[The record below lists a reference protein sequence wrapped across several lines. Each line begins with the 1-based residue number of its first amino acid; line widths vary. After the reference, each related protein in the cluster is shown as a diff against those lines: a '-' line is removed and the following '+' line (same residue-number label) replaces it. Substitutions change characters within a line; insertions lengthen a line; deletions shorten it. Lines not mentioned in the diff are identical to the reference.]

1 MLRVERSRQGQK
13 GLACATISQALKDL
27 RREGSPS
34 RDDYISAVVWLGS
47 MGATKFFDTAE
58 VDQEQALL
66 AIGWSTCAEGLC
78 QRRNGALTP
87 HQRRV
92 LLESLRALEGRI
104 PPSWVNGR
112 KPTPQDRF

>member
-1 MLRVERSRQGQK
+1 
-13 GLACATISQALKDL
+13 LACATLGQALKDM

-47 MGATKFFDTAE
+47 MRATKFFDTAE
-58 VDQEQALL
+58 ISQEQALL

-78 QRRNGALTP
+78 RRRNGTLTP

-92 LLESLRALEGRI
+92 LMESLRALRGRI
-104 PPSWVNGR
+104 PPSWV
-112 KPTPQDRF
+112 K